1 MKRFRVLVVHYSR
14 TGNTT
19 TVAERLERA
28 FDGEIEPLVDRT
40 DRSGFFG
47 WLRSAF
53 EAVRRHP
60 ANVVQPACDPA
71 DYDLVVI
78 GSPVWASSLSSPV
91 RAYLDHDRWRFNRVA
106 FFVTCSG
113 TGARQALQQMEE
125 AAGKRPIATLV
136 VRENEIASGTYIPAV
151 EEFARRVRAL
161 VAPREADAPRAE
173 GQSVELRRSA

>member
-1 MKRFRVLVVHYSR
+1 MKRFRVLVVHFSR

-40 DRSGFFG
+40 DRRGLVGWVRSG
-47 WLRSAF
+47 L
-53 EAVRRHP
+53 EALLHHP
-60 ANVVQPACDPA
+60 AEIVQPACDPA

-106 FFVTCSG
+106 FFVTCGGS
-113 TGARQALQQMEE
+113 GARKALQQMEE
-125 AAGKRPIATLV
+125 ASGMRPVATLV
-136 VRENEIASGTYIPAV
+136 VREHEIASGAYIRAV

-161 VAPREADAPRAE
+161 AAPRDLETPRSE
-173 GQSVELRRSA
+173 PGVELRRSA